1 MKNFLNKINI
11 IIGKIIP
18 KLEVFGLEISDGLV
32 RLYDIGKS
40 NHRPRHIFLRLTPG
54 VVVNGKVEN
63 QQALQNSLIELH
75 RRVSNNLKKPINVIA
90 SIPINKIY
98 IQPFNLP
105 TLAKDNLRESA
116 ELNMRMI
123 SPIDVS
129 KAYYDWLEIGEN
141 ATQDQLDMV
150 AAFVSKDV
158 TDKFVETLQGA
169 NFGVAAVEFSS
180 LSLIRAALKNGL
192 INRDTPSLLLQMDQ
206 GGLSFAISHMGEL
219 YFHHFT
225 EWNRYM
231 GGGKNIDINIF
242 KEGVVDEVRKLINFY
257 LTNFKTN
264 DIKNILIIA
273 ENLTEEVKTAL
284 QANLPDTQ
292 IKTVNFNEV
301 NSAYGSAIRGRI
313 SRSQDDSISL
323 AGLSAVDVFRKGQIT
338 DFISIWR
345 NLIFTTTGFLLL
357 VFLGSALLLQQTAE
371 KVKSSD
377 PFTIGDENSIELARL
392 EKEAEE
398 FNRNVEMLQMLSAQ
412 ASPSYGIVKR
422 LTSLMGTGIGL
433 RRMLVNMG
441 SGDII
446 VGGTANTE
454 ALARAFKD
462 KLDDDEMFTEVDL
475 PLQEFITRLDDKIDF
490 LINAK
495 LENFG
500 SPGTPS

>member
-1 MKNFLNKINI
+1 MKNFLNKIKKLT
-11 IIGKIIP
+11 GKLIP
-18 KLEVFGLEISDGLV
+18 KLEVFGLEISDGLA
-32 RLYDIGKS
+32 RFYDIGKS
-40 NHRPRHIFLRLTPG
+40 DNKPRHIFLRLAPG
-54 VVVNGKVEN
+54 VVVNGRIEN
-63 QQALQNSLIELH
+63 QQTLQSTLIELH
-75 RRVSNNLKKPINVIA
+75 KRVSNNPKKPINVIA

-105 TLAKDNLRESA
+105 ALAKDNLRESA

-129 KAYYDWLEIGEN
+129 SAYYDWLEIGEN
-141 ATQDQLDMV
+141 LSQDQLDMV

-180 LSLIRAALKNGL
+180 LSLIRAALKNNFV
-192 INRDTPSLLLQMDQ
+192 NRDAPSLLLQMDQ

-264 DIKNILIIA
+264 DIQNILIIA
-273 ENLTEEVKTAL
+273 ENFAEEVKAAL
-284 QANLPDTQ
+284 QTNFPDTQ

-301 NSAYGSAIRGRI
+301 NSAYGAALRGRI
-313 SRSQDDSISL
+313 PRSQDDSISL
-323 AGLSAVDVFRKGQIT
+323 AGLSAVDVFRKGQVA

-345 NLIFTTTGFLLL
+345 NLAFTTTGFILLI
-357 VFLGSALLLQQTAE
+357 FLGSALLLQQTAE

-392 EKEAEE
+392 EKEAQE
-398 FNRNVEMLQMLSAQ
+398 FNQNVEMLQVLS
-412 ASPSYGIVKR
+412 SKTNPSHRIVKR

-433 RRMLVNMG
+433 RRMSVNTING
-441 SGDII
+441 NII
-446 VGGTANTE
+446 VGGTADTE

-462 KLDDDEMFTEVDL
+462 KLDNDDTFTEVDL
-475 PLQEFITRLDDKIDF
+475 PLQEFITRLDNKIDF

-495 LENFG
+495 LENLG
-500 SPGTPS
+500 SPGTSS